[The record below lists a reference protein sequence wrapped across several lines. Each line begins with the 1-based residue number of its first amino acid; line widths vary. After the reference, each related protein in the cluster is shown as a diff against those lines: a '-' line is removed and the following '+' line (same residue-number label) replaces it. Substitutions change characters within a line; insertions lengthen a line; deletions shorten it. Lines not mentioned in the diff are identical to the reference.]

1 MTQTSLDTDPP
12 ATSPPVRA
20 PGRLPP
26 LLVTAGYEFALTTGM
41 LFTVVTAARW
51 MAGPGSP
58 FSGLL
63 PTPRGQLVVM
73 GLLVGA
79 VVTAVLG
86 PSMRRETA
94 GHLNPAVSI
103 GLWLLRVF
111 PGRAVLPF
119 VVAQLAGSV
128 CGVALARLVWGGAA
142 AAVGDAAL
150 APGPGWGAGP
160 VFLAEAGSMAVIM
173 LIVACFGTRPP
184 LLRHLPPVIGACVAA
199 VIIFLGPLS
208 GGGGNP
214 ARQLGPALV
223 SGTTGLLWV
232 YLLAPVAGSLL
243 AGAVWALVRRSRSR
257 LQIRRR

>member
-1 MTQTSLDTDPP
+1 MTSTTLDTDPR
-12 ATSPPVRA
+12 AARPPVRA

-41 LFTVVTAARW
+41 LFTVVTAVRW

-58 FSGLL
+58 LSDLL
-63 PTPRGQLVVM
+63 PTLRGQLVAM

-79 VVTAVLG
+79 IVTAVLG

-111 PGRAVLPF
+111 PGKAVVPF
-119 VVAQLAGSV
+119 VVAQLAGSL
-128 CGVALARLVWGGAA
+128 CGVALARLVWGDAA

-150 APGPGWGAGP
+150 APAPGWSAGA
-160 VFLAEAGSMAVIM
+160 VFAGEAGAMAVIM
-173 LIVACFGTRPP
+173 LIVAFFGTRPP
-184 LLRHLPPVIGACVAA
+184 LLRYLPPVIGVCVAA
-199 VIIFLGPLS
+199 VIIFLGPLC
-208 GGGGNP
+208 GGGANP
-214 ARQLGPALV
+214 ARQFGPALV
-223 SGTTGLLWV
+223 SGTTGVLWV

-243 AGAVWALVRRSRSR
+243 AGGVAALA
-257 LQIRRR
+257 RRR

>member
-1 MTQTSLDTDPP
+1 MT
-12 ATSPPVRA
+12 AV
-20 PGRLPP
+20 
-26 LLVTAGYEFALTTGM
+26 YEFALTTGM

-58 FSGLL
+58 LSGLV
-63 PTPRGQLVVM
+63 PGPRGQLVVM
-73 GLLVGA
+73 GLLVGS

-111 PGRAVLPF
+111 PGKAVLPF
-119 VVAQLAGSV
+119 VVAQLAGSL
-128 CGVALARLVWGGAA
+128 CGVALARLVWGDAA
-142 AAVGDAAL
+142 SAIGDAAL

-160 VFLAEAGSMAVIM
+160 VFLAEAGAMAVMM
-173 LIVACFGTRPP
+173 LIVAWSGTRPA
-184 LLRHLPPVIGACVAA
+184 LLRLLPPVMGACVAA
-199 VIIFLGPLS
+199 VIILLGPYS

-214 ARQLGPALV
+214 ARQFGPALV

-232 YLLAPVAGSLL
+232 YLLAPVAGSVL
-243 AGAVWALVRRSRSR
+243 AGAGAALVRR
-257 LQIRRR
+257 RR

>member
-1 MTQTSLDTDPP
+1 MTQTSPDTES
-12 ATSPPVRA
+12 AAARHSVRA
-20 PGRLPP
+20 HRRPPP
-26 LLVTAGYEFALTTGM
+26 LAVTACFEFALTTAM

-58 FSGLL
+58 FAEL
-63 PTPRGQLVVM
+63 PATGQSRLVVM
-73 GLLVGA
+73 GLLVGSI
-79 VVTAVLG
+79 VTAVLG

-111 PGRAVLPF
+111 PGKAVLPF

-128 CGVALARLVWGGAA
+128 CGAALARLVWGDAA

-150 APGPGWGAGP
+150 APGPGWGAGE

-173 LIVACFGTRPP
+173 LVVAWFGTRPA
-184 LLRHLPPVIGACVAA
+184 LLRRLPPVIGGCVAA
-199 VIIFLGPLS
+199 VIVFLGPLS

-243 AGAVWALVRRSRSR
+243 AGAVWALVRRRG
-257 LQIRRR
+257 

>member
-1 MTQTSLDTDPP
+1 MTPTPLDIDPP
-12 ATSPPVRA
+12 AARHPVRA
-20 PGRLPP
+20 PGRPP
-26 LLVTAGYEFALTTGM
+26 SLLVTAVYEFALTTGM

-58 FSGLL
+58 LSGLV
-63 PTPRGQLVVM
+63 PGPRGQLVVM
-73 GLLVGA
+73 GLLVGS

-111 PGRAVLPF
+111 PGKAVLPF
-119 VVAQLAGSV
+119 VVAQLAGSL
-128 CGVALARLVWGGAA
+128 CGVALARLVWGDAA
-142 AAVGDAAL
+142 SAIGDAAL

-160 VFLAEAGSMAVIM
+160 VFLAEAGAMAVMM
-173 LIVACFGTRPP
+173 LIVAWSGTRPA
-184 LLRHLPPVIGACVAA
+184 LLRLLPPVMGACVAA
-199 VIIFLGPLS
+199 VIIFLGPYS

-214 ARQLGPALV
+214 ARQFGPALV

-232 YLLAPVAGSLL
+232 YLLAPVAGSVL
-243 AGAVWALVRRSRSR
+243 AGAVAALVRR
-257 LQIRRR
+257 RR